1 MDANKD
7 RFPLLRKILK
17 TIGLPA
23 EAVDDIVERILD
35 WLSTKDAPTAGFTAL
50 PFKLRDDFLS
60 PAEASFYQVLRAAVG
75 DRGSVFAKVNL
86 ADLFFVSTG
95 DHRQNRALAN
105 RVDRKHV
112 DYLVCDLKTV
122 RPLVALELD
131 DQSHNRADRKT
142 RDELVAGVF
151 SAAGLPL
158 LRVPVKTGYAP
169 LEIQSLLNPYL
180 KSVAPTVA
188 GAAAPGTPM
197 PAPIVVGS
205 ASVSDTASATSPLCP
220 KCGGVMLLRTAKTGA
235 NAGGKF
241 WGCPNFPRCRTML
254 PIKK

>member
-7 RFPLLRKILK
+7 RFPLLRRILK
-17 TIGLPA
+17 AIGLPA

-35 WLSTKDAPTAGFTAL
+35 WLSAKDTPAAGFTAL

-60 PAEASFYQVLRAAVG
+60 PAEVSFYQVLRVAVG
-75 DRGSVFAKVNL
+75 DRALVFTKINL

-112 DYLVCDLKTV
+112 DFLVCDLKSV
-122 RPLVALELD
+122 RPIVALELD

-142 RDELVAGVF
+142 RDEMVEGVF
-151 SAAGLPL
+151 AAAGLPL

-169 LEIQSLLNPYL
+169 QELQALLKPYL
-180 KSVAPTVA
+180 QPAEPVKAIPSKPAPTPAPVAPVS
-188 GAAAPGTPM
+188 APG
-197 PAPIVVGS
+197 
-205 ASVSDTASATSPLCP
+205 SATAPTAPTCP
-220 KCGGVMLLRTAKTGA
+220 KCGATMVLRTAKTGK
-235 NAGGKF
+235 NVGGKF
-241 WGCPNFPRCRTML
+241 WGCPNFPSCRTML
-254 PIKK
+254 SVEG